1 MNITG
6 GHKKKVLVIA
16 YYFPP
21 LGMGGVQRVSKFVK
35 YLPSFG
41 WEPIVLTVKDVEYF
55 SRDDSLLKE
64 LPEGIKI
71 SRTGSFDPLRLIFL
85 FRKFFQRKKSYG
97 GKTSDPDPACGGT
110 SRVALRILKK
120 KKNERFFPRQR
131 RGQNDISLFS
141 GLLKFINLFSF
152 PDNKIGWLPFALIK
166 GIKLC
171 RREKIDLLFST
182 SPPLTCHLVGY
193 FLKKITG
200 TRWVADYRDP
210 YFSDKEG
217 KALTNLKKIF
227 LKKLQRLF
235 IKNADG
241 FIGVTRLIASELNEI
256 YPQAKRLEVIPNG
269 YDQEDFEQKISRE
282 KDIFRI
288 VYFGT
293 FSPDCPAEPFFKAL
307 HNLLKQE
314 KIDKDKIKIIDVGL
328 SVGIDIDR
336 LLDEFRLTEITELKG
351 YYPHQQGILELL
363 KADLLLLTLSES
375 SPAIIPGKAYEYLG
389 AQKPILAIVPKKGET
404 GRLIESLNA
413 GKVVSPENIS
423 GIEEAILYYYREFES
438 GKSFL
443 KTETVELNKLERKY
457 LTSKL
462 ALIFDMMMKQ

>member
-1 MNITG
+1 MNITSEQ
-6 GHKKKVLVIA
+6 KKKVLIIA

-41 WEPIVLTVKDVEYF
+41 WEPIVLTVKDIEYF
-55 SRDDSLLKE
+55 SHDDSLLKE
-64 LPEGIKI
+64 LSEEIKI
-71 SRTGSFDPLRLIFL
+71 KRTSSFDPLRLIFL
-85 FRKFFQRKKSYG
+85 FRKLFKGKDSYG
-97 GKTSDPDPACGGT
+97 KQRDNPNPAYSGT
-110 SRVALRILKK
+110 IRVALRILKK

-200 TRWVADYRDP
+200 IRWVADYRDS
-210 YFSDKEG
+210 YINNQDG
-217 KALTNLKKIF
+217 KRVASFKKFF
-227 LKKLQRLF
+227 LKRPQKLFL
-235 IKNADG
+235 KNGNG
-241 FIGVTRLIASELNEI
+241 FIGVNQRIVEELKGIDPE
-256 YPQAKRLEVIPNG
+256 AKKIEVITNG
-269 YDQEDFEQKISRE
+269 YDQEDYDFKVE
-282 KDIFRI
+282 KKKEIFQI
-288 VYFGT
+288 IYFGT

-307 HNLLKQE
+307 HNLLQKG
-314 KIDKDKIKIIDVGL
+314 KLNKDKIKFIDVGL
-328 SVGIDIDR
+328 SIGMDIEGLIER
-336 LLDEFRLTEITELKG
+336 YELKEITELKG
-351 YYPHQQGILELL
+351 YLQHKEGVSELL
-363 KADLLLLTLSES
+363 KADLALLVVSEFA
-375 SPAIIPGKAYEYLG
+375 PVITTGKIFEYMG
-389 AQKPILAIVPKKGET
+389 AQIPILGIVPQNGEA
-404 GRLIESLNA
+404 GKLIESLKA

-443 KTETVELNKLERKY
+443 KTETVELNKFERKY

-462 ALIFDMMMKQ
+462 AQLFDAALKE

>member
-55 SRDDSLLKE
+55 SRDDSLLQE

-71 SRTGSFDPLRLIFL
+71 KRTDSFDPLRLIFIFKIL
-85 FRKFFQRKKSYG
+85 FKGKGDYEKHKS
-97 GKTSDPDPACGGT
+97 DHNPAYSGT
-110 SRVALRILKK
+110 GRVALRNQKK
-120 KKNERFFPRQR
+120 KKDKVFFPRQSR
-131 RGQNDISLFS
+131 SQNDSFFFS
-141 GLLKFINLFSF
+141 GLLKLINLFSF
-152 PDNKIGWLPFALIK
+152 PDNKIGWFPFALIK

-171 RREKIDLLFST
+171 KEEKIDLLFST

-200 TRWVADYRDP
+200 TKWVADYRDS
-210 YFSDKEG
+210 YINNQDG
-217 KALTNLKKIF
+217 KRVASLKKFF
-227 LKKLQRLF
+227 LKRLQKLFL
-235 IKNADG
+235 KHGNG
-241 FIGVTRLIASELNEI
+241 FIGVNQRIVEELKGI
-256 YPQAKRLEVIPNG
+256 YPDAKKIEVITNG
-269 YDQEDFEQKISRE
+269 YDQKDYDFKVEKRKDVFKI
-282 KDIFRI
+282 I
-288 VYFGT
+288 YFGT
-293 FSPDCPAEPFFKAL
+293 FSMDCPAEPFFKAL
-307 HNLLKQE
+307 HNLLQKG
-314 KIDKDKIKIIDVGL
+314 KLNKDKIKFIDVGR
-328 SVGIDIDR
+328 SIGMDIEGLIER
-336 LLDEFRLTEITELKG
+336 YELKEITELKG
-351 YYPHQQGILELL
+351 YLPHKEGVSELL
-363 KADLLLLTLSES
+363 KADLALLVVSES
-375 SPAIIPGKAYEYLG
+375 APVITTGKIYEYLG
-389 AQKPILAIVPKKGET
+389 AQIPILAIVPQAGEA

-423 GIEEAILYYYREFES
+423 GIEETILYYYREFES

-443 KTETVELNKLERKY
+443 KTETVKLNKFERKY

-462 ALIFDMMMKQ
+462 AQLFDAAVKE